1 MIECLSV
8 TRGLDVDCIEGT
20 FMESWRLADGTLHV
34 TWIKWPVGPLNP
46 STKAVDRMA
55 RKKHC
60 AAEDG
65 LDNEA

>member
-1 MIECLSV
+1 
-8 TRGLDVDCIEGT
+8 
-20 FMESWRLADGTLHV
+20 MESWRLADGTLHV